1 MRFVVGLGN
10 PGREFA
16 ASRHNVG
23 FMVVERLA
31 ARWHVVLGRER
42 HGLRIGTGI
51 LAGQPVTLVE
61 PRRYMNMSGEAL
73 TQLEGSWHVPDIVVV
88 HDDMDLAAGQLRVRH
103 DGGDG
108 GHRGVASLIKQFGR
122 DFDRVRVGIGRPA
135 PGMDP
140 EQYVLMALTP
150 AELSEF
156 DPVIERAA
164 DAVECLVTEGID
176 RAMNRFN
183 TRAARIAR
191 DRRLPLRRGR

>member
-1 MRFVVGLGN
+1 MRIVVGLGN

-31 ARWHVVLGRER
+31 ARWHVALGRER
-42 HGLRIGTGI
+42 RGLRTGTGT
-51 LAGQPVTLVE
+51 LAGRPVTLVQ

-73 TQLEGSWHVPDIVVV
+73 TQLEGSWNVADIIVV
-88 HDDMDLAAGQLRVRH
+88 HDDMDLAAGQLRVRR

-122 DFDRVRVGIGRPA
+122 DFDRVRVGIGRPV

-156 DPVIERAA
+156 DPLIDRAA

-183 TRAARIAR
+183 IRAETTQPR
-191 DRRLPLRRGR
+191 